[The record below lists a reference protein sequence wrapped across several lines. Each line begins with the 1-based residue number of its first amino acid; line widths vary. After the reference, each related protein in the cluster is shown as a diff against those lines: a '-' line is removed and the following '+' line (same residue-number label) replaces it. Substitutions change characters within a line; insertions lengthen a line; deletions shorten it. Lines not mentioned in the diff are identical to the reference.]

1 MEPSYT
7 GKKGRGNVGCTG
19 ELCCAVGSEYV
30 GVSVLCCSLVHRISF
45 STRPVSAG
53 EVYLLCVGVSVAVNR
68 KFPHR
73 IIQTTNLRYRA
84 QICIKQLHRLLTGSF
99 MAPSNGCRRSFLAL
113 LLDQ

>member
-68 KFPHR
+68 KFPHNHPDHQLK
-73 IIQTTNLRYRA
+73 IPGSNLHQA
-84 QICIKQLHRLLTGSF
+84 T
-99 MAPSNGCRRSFLAL
+99 A
-113 LLDQ
+113 